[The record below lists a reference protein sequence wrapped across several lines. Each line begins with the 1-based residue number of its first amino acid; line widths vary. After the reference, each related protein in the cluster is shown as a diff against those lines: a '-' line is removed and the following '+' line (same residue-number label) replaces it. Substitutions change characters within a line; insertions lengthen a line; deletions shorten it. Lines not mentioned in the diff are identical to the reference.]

1 MAQERKFIVDS
12 IRRVEV
18 EDYFAK
24 EFSRAGYSHV
34 EIQRTPLAMRI
45 IVFANKPGMI
55 IGRGG
60 KKIDAMIEKL
70 KNEFGFKNPEIDVQ
84 EVENPNLDPFI
95 VARDISNALERGLN
109 YKRVCNNM
117 VQKVM
122 NAGAVGVAIK
132 LSGKL
137 GGARGRTEK
146 FSAGYL
152 KYAGFPAE
160 NIVKKA
166 FTLAQLKLGTVGI
179 TVRILTEMPAEK
191 QIKQIKVDDNKN
203 EIKHEIL
210 EEGKE
215 DVTDK
220 EERVKENG
228 ESRTDEETK

>member
-1 MAQERKFIVDS
+1 MTITCSRKFFSKI
-12 IRRVEV
+12 IF
-18 EDYFAK
+18 YF
-24 EFSRAGYSHV
+24 YSSYG
-34 EIQRTPLAMRI
+34 I
-45 IVFANKPGMI
+45 
-55 IGRGG
+55 
-60 KKIDAMIEKL
+60 
-70 KNEFGFKNPEIDVQ
+70 
-84 EVENPNLDPFI
+84 
-95 VARDISNALERGLN
+95 
-109 YKRVCNNM
+109 YY
-117 VQKVM
+117 
-122 NAGAVGVAIK
+122 K